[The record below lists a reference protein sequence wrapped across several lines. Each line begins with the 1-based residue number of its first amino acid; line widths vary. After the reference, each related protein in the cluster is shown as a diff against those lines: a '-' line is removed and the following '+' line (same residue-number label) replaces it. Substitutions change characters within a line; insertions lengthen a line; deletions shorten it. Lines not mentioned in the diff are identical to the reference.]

1 MNYFLKENRKINK
14 YKIIINKRRRR
25 KIIINI
31 PILKNIAKFFNI
43 GDIITIT
50 YWTKTI
56 LCYYEGI
63 CLGLKNKF
71 FKKPRVNFILRNVL
85 SKIGIEINISYFIN
99 RIFKNILMSDYKR
112 KRIKYR
118 SSKLY
123 YLRLK
128 KNKASKIKGWI

>member
-1 MNYFLKENRKINK
+1 M
-14 YKIIINKRRRR
+14 
-25 KIIINI
+25 NI
-31 PILKNIAKFFNI
+31 PILNNISKIFST

-56 LCYYEGI
+56 LCHYEGI
-63 CLGLKNKF
+63 CLSLKNKLF
-71 FKKPRVNFILRNVL
+71 RKPNVSIILRNVL
-85 SKIGIEINISYFIN
+85 SKIGIEITVSYFLN

-112 KRIKYR
+112 KRIKYK